1 MARIRFPYILTL
13 SLSTRALGAVGC
25 SNGSGPTEPA
35 FDDLSAPVVATSSV
49 TDSSV
54 ISDGGDKRHG
64 ADDPAGD
71 DRGGS
76 GGSGGNNGG
85 NNGGNSTDDNDNN
98 RQRRGRGNGGNG
110 NGNGNDDPAGDDR
123 GGRRGGRGGNDDRP
137 REDRPRNGAE
147 FEGRVLSVSGN
158 TLNLAGGTRV
168 TVNGAT
174 QWSARG
180 DLSTLA
186 ATATAVS
193 RNRPVRAEGRGTRQ
207 ADGSFIAQTLKVEVD
222 D

>member
-13 SLSTRALGAVGC
+13 SLSTLALGAVGC
-25 SNGSGPTEPA
+25 SNGSSPTEPA
-35 FDDLSAPVVATSSV
+35 FDSLEAPVVATSSV
-49 TDSSV
+49 SDSSV
-54 ISDGGDKRHG
+54 VSDGEKRHG

-71 DRGGS
+71 DRGGSGGS

-98 RQRRGRGNGGNG
+98 RQRRGRGGRGNG
-110 NGNGNDDPAGDDR
+110 N
-123 GGRRGGRGGNDDRP
+123 GNDDRP

-147 FEGRVLSVSGN
+147 FEGSVLSVSGN

-180 DLSTLA
+180 DLRTLA